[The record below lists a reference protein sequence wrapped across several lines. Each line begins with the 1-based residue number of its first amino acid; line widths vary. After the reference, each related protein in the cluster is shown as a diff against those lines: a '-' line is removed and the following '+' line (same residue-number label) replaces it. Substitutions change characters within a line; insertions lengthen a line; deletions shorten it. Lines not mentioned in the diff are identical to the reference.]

1 MERISTNFGNFF
13 HKVVDKAKNLCYYVY
28 DHKVDGG
35 DDMINALKGRVVER
49 YGSMRAFAAVLGWS
63 GRRTSDIVSG
73 RQEPNAKD
81 IKRMADALGI
91 TDASDFMRVF
101 FAESVHNVGAEDK

>member
-1 MERISTNFGNFF
+1 M
-13 HKVVDKAKNLCYYVY
+13 VDKPQKLCYYVY
-28 DHKVDGG
+28 DHNVDGG

-49 YGSMRAFAAVLGWS
+49 YGSMRAFAAALGWS

-73 RQEPNAKD
+73 RQEPNATD

-101 FAESVHNVGAEDK
+101 FAESVHKVDGRND